1 MQSYFLPTNS
11 KNPPISTIGRP
22 IRTPMKVR
30 DMSAPNTTKAS
41 PIVFLSA
48 RTVSAM
54 KSKKPTIN
62 TSIVFV
68 I

>member
-1 MQSYFLPTNS
+1 MQSYFFPTN
-11 KNPPISTIGRP
+11 KRNPPISTIGSP
-22 IRTPMKVR
+22 MRTPMNVR
-30 DMSAPNTTKAS
+30 DISAPNTTKAS

-48 RTVSAM
+48 RTISAI

-62 TSIVFV
+62 ANNVFV